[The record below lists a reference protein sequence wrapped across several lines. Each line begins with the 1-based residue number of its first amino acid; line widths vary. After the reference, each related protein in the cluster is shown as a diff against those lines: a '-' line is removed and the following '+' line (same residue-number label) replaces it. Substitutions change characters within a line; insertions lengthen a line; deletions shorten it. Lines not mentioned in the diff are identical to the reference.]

1 MAWQGIFAWRSS
13 LKWVEKAWLG
23 TWYSVTSNYTTIVTV
38 HHRNFSFWPEAK
50 CILKQTSF
58 ESFVCFE
65 MILKSTLQIRFG
77 TSQIFFFKGCFA
89 FRQHFFACQLIWLL
103 QLLQVILPLKSS
115 SCFLSLHHCGH
126 TVQWNVLPRGG
137 QIYSRVRAHN
147 WGREVKWKT
156 FKHTEKRITFSTLRR
171 LENHL

>member
-77 TSQIFFFKGCFA
+77 TSQIFFLKDALLSGSISLPASWSDFCSSYKWSFHLSHLHASFRFIIVDILYSEMSSQEEDRFTLGCV
-89 FRQHFFACQLIWLL
+89 LI
-103 QLLQVILPLKSS
+103 
-115 SCFLSLHHCGH
+115 
-126 TVQWNVLPRGG
+126 T
-137 QIYSRVRAHN
+137 
-147 WGREVKWKT
+147 EVGKWSE
-156 FKHTEKRITFSTLRR
+156 KHLNTQRNASPFPH
-171 LENHL
+171 LEG